1 MKAFSNIQSF
11 ALREPGILSMSS
23 NWIIGI
29 TVAAIAGVFA
39 ILYLV
44 STLERMRT
52 NRSIKIGE
60 WQDRAHRLQHLL
72 ASAPNNAVTPNVK
85 RAGYLEIKRCLQTIL
100 KLDGNNATAKR
111 RYAEIEQ
118 ALAKLANEPPA
129 TLQLDP
135 IRDVNELKAVRRQLT
150 DLFNFVQSAAKT
162 HTLEGSVARQEF
174 ETLKRLFTE
183 SGANFYLTSAK
194 TEESRKKYRYALH
207 QYKMAINEY
216 KKANRNNIY
225 DAKMKAIQNAM
236 ADIELRQ
243 NAEKNEAP
251 KAKKQEQNNLASAFD
266 EMQNEEDAQW
276 QKKKF

>member
-1 MKAFSNIQSF
+1 
-11 ALREPGILSMSS
+11 MSS

-29 TVAAIAGVFA
+29 TVAAITGVFA

-72 ASAPNNAVTPNVK
+72 ASAPGNAVTPNVK

-100 KLDGNNATAKR
+100 KLDSNNSTAKR

-118 ALAKLANEPPA
+118 AMAKLANEPPA

-135 IRDVNELKAVRRQLT
+135 IRDANELKAVRRQLT
-150 DLFNFVQSAAKT
+150 DLFNFVQLAAKS
-162 HTLEGSVARQEF
+162 HTLDPNVARQEF

-183 SGANFYLTSAK
+183 SGANYYLTSAK
-194 TEESRKKYRYALH
+194 TEASRKKYRLALH

-243 NAEKNEAP
+243 NAEQNDKP
-251 KAKKQEQNNLASAFD
+251 KTKKTESSDLASAFD
-266 EMQNEEDAQW
+266 AMQSDEEAQW